1 MDIVFDAA
9 AAPVG
14 SPAPP
19 VARAPAGPPSL
30 SPAGSPLHLLHRPV
44 TPEGFLLDA
53 TAPVEQHFALS
64 AELPEGHGVF
74 NDGPGTFHDLLF
86 AAESLRQATH
96 FVAHQ
101 YFRVPAERPA
111 VFVSSG
117 MDIADLTPWRRTGRP
132 AHMTLDIT
140 LTPVDVVNGIP
151 RGLDCRGAVAI
162 DGTPCGGGTARLLF
176 LMPRVYRAHRE
187 LGRRESLQGNV
198 SAEASGSAPAPAG
211 TTGRPAVGPDRVARD
226 DPGNVLVGPPLR
238 AIDGEFVLPVAA
250 APGHELFDG
259 GAEGHIPGPVFLEA
273 SRQAALIVAAELH
286 GFSPAHAVL
295 THWWASFRGF
305 GETDLPLTCTI
316 TARDPLRDTAGRPT
330 VRTRIAF
337 SQGSRVLATATAT
350 LLQDC

>member
-1 MDIVFDAA
+1 MDIVSDASTTA
-9 AAPVG
+9 STGDGGPA
-14 SPAPP
+14 APP
-19 VARAPAGPPSL
+19 VARAPAHLPG
-30 SPAGSPLHLLHRPV
+30 AAPLHLLHRPV

-64 AELPEGHGVF
+64 AELPEGHRFF

-117 MDIADLTPWRRTGRP
+117 MDIQDLTPWRRTGRP
-132 AHMTLDIT
+132 AHMALDIT

-151 RGLDCRGAVAI
+151 RGLDCRGSVAL
-162 DGTPCGGGTARLLF
+162 DGTLCGSGTARLLF
-176 LMPRVYRAHRE
+176 LMPRVYRAHRD
-187 LGRRESLQGNV
+187 LGRRESLHGNV
-198 SAEASGSAPAPAG
+198 SAPPPPDR
-211 TTGRPAVGPDRVARD
+211 RPAVSPPGRVGRTDPD
-226 DPGNVLVGPPLR
+226 NVLVGPPLR
-238 AIDGEFVLPVAA
+238 AIDGEFVLPVAP

-259 GAEGHIPGPVFLEA
+259 GTEGHVPGPVFLEA

-305 GETDLPLTCTI
+305 GETDLPLTCTV
-316 TARDPLRDTAGRPT
+316 TSRDPLRDTAGRPT

-337 SQGSRVLATATAT
+337 SQGSRVLATASAT